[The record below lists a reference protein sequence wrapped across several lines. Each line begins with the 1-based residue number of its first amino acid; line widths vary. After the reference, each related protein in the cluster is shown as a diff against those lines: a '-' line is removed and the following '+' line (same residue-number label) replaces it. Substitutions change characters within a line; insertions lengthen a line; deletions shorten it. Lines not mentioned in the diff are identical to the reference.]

1 MRRMEARSARLHLHR
16 QNVEMIVKTLTKA
29 WTDDGVG
36 RRDRPGLGHSCAV
49 RLSCRRHQGGRRY
62 RYALLTLI
70 CGLLLAGCVMPA
82 AMPTQSS
89 SGSQV
94 GQSDQDAKVEAIQTR
109 VAEER
114 AEQASNKEDAMAE
127 SGDAAQGQTA
137 TVEESGES
145 LSPGPTAAQLELLA
159 KLRPQGEAPE
169 LLNEV
174 WLNSE
179 PLKLADL
186 RGNVVLVEFWT
197 YG

>member
-1 MRRMEARSARLHLHR
+1 MAD
-16 QNVEMIVKTLTKA
+16 NK
-29 WTDDGVG
+29 VG
-36 RRDRPGLGHSCAV
+36 RRDRPDLGHRCAV
-49 RLSCRRHQGGRRY
+49 RLSCWRPQGEKRY
-62 RYALLTLI
+62 RYALLSLI
-70 CGLLLAGCVMPA
+70 CGLLLAGCVMPQA
-82 AMPTQSS
+82 IPTQSDQ
-89 SGSQV
+89 GI
-94 GQSDQDAKVEAIQTR
+94 QSDQDAKVEAIQTR

-114 AEQASNKEDAMAE
+114 ARQPSDGEEAVAE
-127 SGDAAQGQTA
+127 ARDGAQEQTA
-137 TVEESGES
+137 TVEESS
-145 LSPGPTAAQLELLA
+145 DALVPGPTAEQLELLA

>member
-1 MRRMEARSARLHLHR
+1 
-16 QNVEMIVKTLTKA
+16 
-29 WTDDGVG
+29 
-36 RRDRPGLGHSCAV
+36 
-49 RLSCRRHQGGRRY
+49 
-62 RYALLTLI
+62 
-70 CGLLLAGCVMPA
+70 MPA
-82 AMPTQSS
+82 GIPTQNS
-89 SGSQV
+89 SGNQV
-94 GQSDQDAKVEAIQTR
+94 SQSDQGAKVEAIQTR

-114 AEQASNKEDAMAE
+114 AQQASNKEDAMA
-127 SGDAAQGQTA
+127 DASDGAQGQTA
-137 TVEESGES
+137 TVEESGGV
-145 LSPGPTAAQLELLA
+145 LSSGPTAEQLELLA

>member
-1 MRRMEARSARLHLHR
+1 MEARSARLHLHTKET
-16 QNVEMIVKTLTKA
+16 EMIVKNPA
-29 WTDDGVG
+29 NAMTDNGFG
-36 RRDRPGLGHSCAV
+36 RRDRPGLGHNCTV
-49 RLSCRRHQGGRRY
+49 RSSCRRHRGGRRF
-62 RYALLTLI
+62 RRVLLMLI
-70 CGLLLAGCVMPA
+70 CGLILAGCAMPEA
-82 AMPTQSS
+82 IPTQSDQS
-89 SGSQV
+89 S
-94 GQSDQDAKVEAIQTR
+94 QSYQGTKVEAIQTR

-114 AEQASNKEDAMAE
+114 AEQASEKEDAMA
-127 SGDAAQGQTA
+127 DASDGAQGQTA
-137 TVEESGES
+137 TVEESAGA
-145 LSPGPTAAQLELLA
+145 LVPGPTAKQLELLA

>member
-1 MRRMEARSARLHLHR
+1 MEARSARLHLHIS
-16 QNVEMIVKTLTKA
+16 NTKMIVKTRTKA
-29 WTDDGVG
+29 LTDNEVG
-36 RRDRPGLGHSCAV
+36 RRDRPDLGHRCAV
-49 RLSCRRHQGGRRY
+49 RLSCWRPQGGERF

-70 CGLLLAGCVMPA
+70 CGLLLAGCVMPQTI
-82 AMPTQSS
+82 PTQSDQ
-89 SGSQV
+89 GT
-94 GQSDQDAKVEAIQTR
+94 QSDQDAKVEAIQTR

-114 AEQASNKEDAMAE
+114 AQQASDQEGAMA
-127 SGDAAQGQTA
+127 
-137 TVEESGES
+137 
-145 LSPGPTAAQLELLA
+145 PGPTAEQLELLA

-169 LLNEV
+169 LLNEI

>member
-1 MRRMEARSARLHLHR
+1 MPQAVPTRSG
-16 QNVEMIVKTLTKA
+16 Q
-29 WTDDGVG
+29 GV
-36 RRDRPGLGHSCAV
+36 
-49 RLSCRRHQGGRRY
+49 
-62 RYALLTLI
+62 
-70 CGLLLAGCVMPA
+70 
-82 AMPTQSS
+82 
-89 SGSQV
+89 
-94 GQSDQDAKVEAIQTR
+94 QSDQGAKVAAIQTR

-114 AEQASNKEDAMAE
+114 AAQAADKEDATAGAGAQDQTAAVAE
-127 SGDAAQGQTA
+127 SGGA
-137 TVEESGES
+137 

>member
-1 MRRMEARSARLHLHR
+1 MEARSARLHLHTKDT
-16 QNVEMIVKTLTKA
+16 EMIVKTLTKA
-29 WTDDGVG
+29 LTDIGVV
-36 RRDRPGLGHSCAV
+36 RRSRPDLGHNSSV
-49 RLSCRRHQGGRRY
+49 RLSCGRHQGGRRY
-62 RYALLTLI
+62 RFALLMLI
-70 CGLLLAGCVMPA
+70 CGMLLAGCAMPEA
-82 AMPTQSS
+82 IPTQS
-89 SGSQV
+89 
-94 GQSDQDAKVEAIQTR
+94 DQGAKVEAIQTR

-114 AEQASNKEDAMAE
+114 AGQASEKEDAMAGA
-127 SGDAAQGQTA
+127 SDRAQGQTA
-137 TVEESGES
+137 TVEESGGA
-145 LSPGPTAAQLELLA
+145 LVPGPTAEQLELLA

>member
-1 MRRMEARSARLHLHR
+1 MPEA
-16 QNVEMIVKTLTKA
+16 V
-29 WTDDGVG
+29 
-36 RRDRPGLGHSCAV
+36 
-49 RLSCRRHQGGRRY
+49 
-62 RYALLTLI
+62 
-70 CGLLLAGCVMPA
+70 
-82 AMPTQSS
+82 PTQSS

-94 GQSDQDAKVEAIQTR
+94 SQSDQGAKVEAIQTR

-114 AEQASNKEDAMAE
+114 AEQASNKEGAMAE
-127 SGDAAQGQTA
+127 ASNGAQGQAA
-137 TVEESGES
+137 TVEESGGA

>member
-1 MRRMEARSARLHLHR
+1 M
-16 QNVEMIVKTLTKA
+16 KTLTKA
-29 WTDDGVG
+29 LTDIGVV
-36 RRDRPGLGHSCAV
+36 RRNRPDLGHNSPV
-49 RLSCRRHQGGRRY
+49 RLSCGRHQGGRRC
-62 RYALLTLI
+62 RFALLMLI
-70 CGLLLAGCVMPA
+70 CGMLLAGCAMPEA
-82 AMPTQSS
+82 IPTQSDQ
-89 SGSQV
+89 GS
-94 GQSDQDAKVEAIQTR
+94 QSDQGAKVEAIQTR

-114 AEQASNKEDAMAE
+114 AGQASEKEDAMAGA
-127 SGDAAQGQTA
+127 SGGAQGQTA
-137 TVEESGES
+137 TAEESGGALVS
-145 LSPGPTAAQLELLA
+145 GPTAEQLELLA

>member
-1 MRRMEARSARLHLHR
+1 
-16 QNVEMIVKTLTKA
+16 MIVKTLTKA
-29 WTDDGVG
+29 LADNEVG
-36 RRDRPGLGHSCAV
+36 RRDRPDLGHSCAV
-49 RLSCRRHQGGRRY
+49 RLSCWRPQGGKRY

-70 CGLLLAGCVMPA
+70 CGLLLAGCAMPQGI
-82 AMPTQSS
+82 PTQSDQ
-89 SGSQV
+89 GI
-94 GQSDQDAKVEAIQTR
+94 QSDQDAKVEAIQTR

-114 AEQASNKEDAMAE
+114 AQQASDQEEVMADT
-127 SGDAAQGQTA
+127 SDGGQDQTA
-137 TVEESGES
+137 SVEESGGAMV
-145 LSPGPTAAQLELLA
+145 PGPTAEQLELLA

-186 RGNVVLVEFWT
+186 RGQVVLVEFWT

>member
-1 MRRMEARSARLHLHR
+1 
-16 QNVEMIVKTLTKA
+16 
-29 WTDDGVG
+29 
-36 RRDRPGLGHSCAV
+36 
-49 RLSCRRHQGGRRY
+49 
-62 RYALLTLI
+62 
-70 CGLLLAGCVMPA
+70 MPT
-82 AMPTQSS
+82 AMPSQSS
-89 SGSQV
+89 SGNQV
-94 GQSDQDAKVEAIQTR
+94 IQSDQDAKVEAIQTR

-127 SGDAAQGQTA
+127 ASDGAQGQTA
-137 TVEESGES
+137 TVEESGKA
-145 LSPGPTAAQLELLA
+145 LSPGPTAEQMELLA

>member
-1 MRRMEARSARLHLHR
+1 M
-16 QNVEMIVKTLTKA
+16 
-29 WTDDGVG
+29 
-36 RRDRPGLGHSCAV
+36 
-49 RLSCRRHQGGRRY
+49 
-62 RYALLTLI
+62 ALLALI
-70 CGLLLAGCVMPA
+70 CGLLLAGC
-82 AMPTQSS
+82 AMPEAIQTQSS
-89 SGSQV
+89 SDNQASQ
-94 GQSDQDAKVEAIQTR
+94 GDQGAKVEAIQTR

-114 AEQASNKEDAMAE
+114 AGQASDKEEAMAE
-127 SGDAAQGQTA
+127 ASDGAQGQAA
-137 TVEESGES
+137 TVEESGEA
-145 LSPGPTAAQLELLA
+145 LSPGPTAGQLELLA

>member
-1 MRRMEARSARLHLHR
+1 MP
-16 QNVEMIVKTLTKA
+16 QT
-29 WTDDGVG
+29 
-36 RRDRPGLGHSCAV
+36 
-49 RLSCRRHQGGRRY
+49 
-62 RYALLTLI
+62 
-70 CGLLLAGCVMPA
+70 MPA
-82 AMPTQSS
+82 QSDQ
-89 SGSQV
+89 GT
-94 GQSDQDAKVEAIQTR
+94 QSDQDAKVEAIQTR

-114 AEQASNKEDAMAE
+114 AQQASDREEAMA
-127 SGDAAQGQTA
+127 
-137 TVEESGES
+137 
-145 LSPGPTAAQLELLA
+145 PGPTAEQLELLA

>member
-1 MRRMEARSARLHLHR
+1 MT
-16 QNVEMIVKTLTKA
+16 VKTLTKA
-29 WTDDGVG
+29 LTDKDVG
-36 RRDRPGLGHSCAV
+36 RRERPDLGHSCAV
-49 RLSCRRHQGGRRY
+49 RLSCRRPQVGRRY
-62 RYALLTLI
+62 RFVLLTLI
-70 CGLLLAGCVMPA
+70 CGLLLAGCVVPEA
-82 AMPTQSS
+82 IP
-89 SGSQV
+89 V
-94 GQSDQDAKVEAIQTR
+94 QSDEGNQSEQDAKVVAIQTR

-114 AEQASNKEDAMAE
+114 AQQGSDGEEAVADGSD
-127 SGDAAQGQTA
+127 GAQDQTA
-137 TVEESGES
+137 TVEETGET
-145 LSPGPTAAQLELLA
+145 LAPAPTAQQLELLA